1 MGVMFMKNLFKMLLV
16 LLLFA
21 GFSFA
26 QEGLPT
32 LIGVGD
38 VEGYVPTDA
47 VLYDQTSGSGTNSLA
62 SQNFGTAN
70 DPFDCQAADDFV
82 VPAGETWN
90 IESVDAPG
98 AYFNG
103 VGPAVDFNVFFYSD
117 AAGLP
122 GTEVASVLN
131 ASYTD
136 PGGLGSVSITFP
148 SAVVLTE
155 GTYWVSVQCNMEFA
169 VGGQWGWLEHNPV
182 GSESGWQNPGGGFGS
197 PCTTWGYRVTDC
209 AVGSAPFVDMAFAL
223 NGTIGGGQTARVQV
237 IHNSADVLA
246 GEVDVYIDGALA
258 LDNFAFRA
266 ATPYIDLPAGVTIN
280 IGIAPGNSGSA
291 NDTLKNFPVV
301 LDPMETYVVFANGVL
316 DPSQYAANPDG
327 RSTAFTLF
335 VKPMARETGLGSDV
349 DFFVL
354 HGSSDAPT
362 VDVKVGAVTLVDD
375 AAYSDITD
383 YIQVPPAD
391 YILDLYLSDGVTLVE
406 SFIAPLSG
414 LGGGAAAVFASGF
427 LDPSVNQNGAA
438 FGIFAALADGSVVEF
453 VPVGSGGNFP
463 EVIYYQFNETGATQT
478 PNLAV
483 PGSGAAFGTLV
494 GDVTMGGTGQFGA
507 ALVGSGSNG
516 TLNNVNTGWVPDL
529 GTSDWTISMYLN
541 NMPAGTALNYLFG
554 ENTTGPSFRCFYSGA
569 AGEYGVLLRTSTLGG
584 TDVTVPGV
592 GPGPSVLTFVYDQTG
607 PNVLSYINGVLV
619 LTTPQAAPLNMT
631 GGTDFFTVGG
641 YQGSTSGG
649 LPVGAFL
656 DEFRFYNRALDA
668 AEVAATWNIQIPVEL
683 TSFTASVG
691 GNNVTLNWETATEI
705 NNSGFAIE
713 RKFGTS
719 DFVQVGFVAGHGT
732 TTEPQ
737 AYSFTENSLM
747 PGIYSYRLK
756 QLDFD
761 GTFDYSN
768 VVEVEVLTPGSYT
781 LAQNYPNPFNPSTK
795 ITFSLADD
803 SKVTLKIFDLLGQEV
818 STLVNQDLT
827 AGVYNYDFNA
837 TGINS
842 GVYFYKIEAVGVN
855 GNEFIDIKKMMLLK

>member
-1 MGVMFMKNLFKMLLV
+1 MFMKNLFKMFIV
-16 LLLFA
+16 LLLFS
-21 GFSFA
+21 GFTFA
-26 QEGLPT
+26 QEGIPT
-32 LIGVGD
+32 LIGVGNAG
-38 VEGYVPTDA
+38 GYVPTDA

-62 SQNFGTAN
+62 SQNFETAN

-98 AYFNG
+98 AYYNG
-103 VGPAVDFNVFFYSD
+103 TGPAVDFNVFFYSD
-117 AAGLP
+117 AGGLP

-136 PGGLGSVSITFP
+136 PGGLGSVNITFP

-155 GTYWVSVQCNMEFA
+155 GTYWVSVQCNMDFG

-182 GSESGWQNPGGGFGS
+182 GSESAWQNPGGGFGTT
-197 PCTTWGYRVTDC
+197 CTTWGYRVTNC
-209 AVGSAPFVDMAFAL
+209 AVGTAPFVDLAFVL
-223 NGTIGGGQTARVQV
+223 NGTIGGG
-237 IHNSADVLA
+237 
-246 GEVDVYIDGALA
+246 G
-258 LDNFAFRA
+258 
-266 ATPYIDLPAGVTIN
+266 
-280 IGIAPGNSGSA
+280 
-291 NDTLKNFPVV
+291 
-301 LDPMETYVVFANGVL
+301 
-316 DPSQYAANPDG
+316 
-327 RSTAFTLF
+327 
-335 VKPMARETGLGSDV
+335 
-349 DFFVL
+349 
-354 HGSSDAPT
+354 
-362 VDVKVGAVTLVDD
+362 
-375 AAYSDITD
+375 
-383 YIQVPPAD
+383 
-391 YILDLYLSDGVTLVE
+391 
-406 SFIAPLSG
+406 
-414 LGGGAAAVFASGF
+414 
-427 LDPSVNQNGAA
+427 
-438 FGIFAALADGSVVEF
+438 
-453 VPVGSGGNFP
+453 GGNFP

-516 TLNNVNTGWVPDL
+516 TLNHVNTGWIPDL

-554 ENTTGPSFRCFYSGA
+554 ENTTNSWRCFYSGA
-569 AGEYGVLLRTSTLGG
+569 AGEYGVLFRTAQLGG

-607 PNVLSYINGVLV
+607 PTVYSYINGVLV
-619 LTTPQAAPLNMT
+619 LTTPQAGTLNMT
-631 GGTDFFTVGG
+631 GGSDFFTVGG
-641 YQGSTSGG
+641 YKGSTSGG
-649 LPVGAFL
+649 LPVGSL
-656 DEFRFYNRALDA
+656 MDEFRFYNRALDA

-691 GNNVTLNWETATEI
+691 GNNVTLEWETATET

-713 RKFGTS
+713 RKSATS
-719 DFVQVGFVAGHGT
+719 EFVQVGFVAGHGT
-732 TTEPQ
+732 TAEPQ
-737 AYSFTENSLM
+737 AYSFTDNSLI
-747 PGIYSYRLK
+747 PGIYAYRLK
-756 QLDFD
+756 QIDFD

-818 STLVNQDLT
+818 ATLVNQDLT

-855 GNEFIDIKKMMLLK
+855 GNEFVDIKKMMLLK